1 MPCRRITNKRN
12 VMKFEF
18 TGRHIEV
25 TPAIRAHVKEQF
37 QHVRHLFDGKTL
49 HAHVIIEVE
58 RGRHRAEIVL
68 KWHKQVMTAHAA
80 SSDMYLSL
88 SKVVDKLE
96 KQVLKSK
103 SKLIDRN
110 HKVKKITRVAPEG
123 VSVKGPKIV
132 AQKGYKV
139 RSMLPEDAA
148 AVIASGKADFVL
160 FRNSE
165 NDKVSYLYKKKG
177 AEYALISV

>member
-1 MPCRRITNKRN
+1 
-12 VMKFEF
+12 MKFEF
-18 TGRHIEV
+18 TGRRIEV

-37 QHVRHLFDGKTL
+37 EHVRHLFDGKTL
-49 HAHVIIEVE
+49 NAHVIIEVE
-58 RGRHRAEIVL
+58 RGRHRAEIIL
-68 KWHKQVMTAHAA
+68 KWHKQVMTAHAT

-103 SKLIDRN
+103 SKQIDRN
-110 HKVKKITRVAPEG
+110 HKVKKITKVAPAG
-123 VSVKGPKIV
+123 SAAKGPKIV

-139 RSMLPEDAA
+139 KTMLPEDAA

-160 FRNSE
+160 FRNSDS
-165 NDKVSYLYKKKG
+165 DKVCYLYKRKG
-177 AEYALISV
+177 DEFALISA